1 MKSSLA
7 FMLLTVLSSAAFA
20 QQTPYTPPQGG
31 TQHSPST
38 TEPPANTSMQQTPP
52 STAQAA
58 DLGAIFDKL
67 NVSHTGK
74 LTKAEAQAHPTV
86 AANFDA
92 ADANHDGVVTKDEFL
107 AAFRPA
113 Q

>member
-1 MKSSLA
+1 MKSSIAFTLA
-7 FMLLTVLSSAAFA
+7 AVLSSGAFA
-20 QQTPYTPPQGG
+20 QQQPPTYTPPPAG
-31 TQHSPST
+31 TQ
-38 TEPPANTSMQQTPP
+38 PPAG
-52 STAQAA
+52 TAPQQAA
-58 DLGAIFDKL
+58 PTAAQEAQLEGIFDKL

-74 LTKAEAQAHPTV
+74 LTKAEAQAHPAV

-92 ADANHDGVVTKDEFL
+92 ADTNHDGVLTKDEFL